1 MTRYFNNRV
10 HVSVVSTILAVVL
23 ISTSAMARSA
33 PESFANLAEKLL
45 PAVVN
50 ISTTATAKQGS
61 GKTPEL
67 QQFPPG
73 SQFEE
78 FLRDYFDRNRP
89 QQQRKSTSLGSGFI
103 IDKKG
108 IVITNNHV
116 IRDADE
122 ITVILQNNEMLK
134 AEIIG
139 RDPKTDIAVLRV
151 EPKGDLPAVSLGDS
165 DKIRVGDWVV
175 AIGNPYG
182 LGGSV
187 TAGIVSAR
195 GRNINYSGPY
205 VDFIQTDASINKGN
219 SGGPLFNMEGKVIGI
234 NTMIYSPSGGSVG
247 IGFSIPSKIASGVI
261 GQLIKYGKTRRGWL
275 GVRIQKVTDE
285 IAESLGLKKVEGALV
300 ASVTDNSPAAK
311 GGIKA
316 GDVILKFN
324 NRDVK
329 EMRSLPKIVAET
341 EIGKNVD
348 VEVWRDGK
356 KVTTQVSVGELDE
369 EQVAKTSS
377 GETGDGGKDEELKI
391 TDLGI
396 SVGNL
401 NANTRK
407 RFNLRK
413 KSKGVVVVDVDKDGV
428 ATEKGIKVGDVIVEV
443 SQNEVVSPKEVKK
456 RIEDVKSSGRKS
468 VLLLIEGQAGLR
480 FVALRLTKK

>member
-1 MTRYFNNRV
+1 
-10 HVSVVSTILAVVL
+10 
-23 ISTSAMARSA
+23 
-33 PESFANLAEKLL
+33 
-45 PAVVN
+45 
-50 ISTTATAKQGS
+50 
-61 GKTPEL
+61 
-67 QQFPPG
+67 
-73 SQFEE
+73 
-78 FLRDYFDRNRP
+78 
-89 QQQRKSTSLGSGFI
+89 
-103 IDKKG
+103 
-108 IVITNNHV
+108 
-116 IRDADE
+116 
-122 ITVILQNNEMLK
+122 
-134 AEIIG
+134 
-139 RDPKTDIAVLRV
+139 
-151 EPKGDLPAVSLGDS
+151 
-165 DKIRVGDWVV
+165 
-175 AIGNPYG
+175 
-182 LGGSV
+182 
-187 TAGIVSAR
+187 
-195 GRNINYSGPY
+195 
-205 VDFIQTDASINKGN
+205 
-219 SGGPLFNMEGKVIGI
+219 
-234 NTMIYSPSGGSVG
+234 
-247 IGFSIPSKIASGVI
+247 
-261 GQLIKYGKTRRGWL
+261 LIKYGKTRRGWL

-285 IAESLGLKKVEGALV
+285 IAESLGLKKAEGAMV

-341 EIGKNVD
+341 EIDKNVN
-348 VEVWRDGK
+348 VEVWRDRK
-356 KVTTQVSVGELDE
+356 KVTTQVDVGELDE
-369 EQVAKTSS
+369 EEVAKTSS

-407 RFNLRK
+407 RFNLKK